1 VQGRDLHLYLRN
13 IEISWINLRST
24 SCG

>member
-1 VQGRDLHLYLRN
+1 VQGRDLHLYPRN
-13 IEISWINLRST
+13 MEISWINLRST